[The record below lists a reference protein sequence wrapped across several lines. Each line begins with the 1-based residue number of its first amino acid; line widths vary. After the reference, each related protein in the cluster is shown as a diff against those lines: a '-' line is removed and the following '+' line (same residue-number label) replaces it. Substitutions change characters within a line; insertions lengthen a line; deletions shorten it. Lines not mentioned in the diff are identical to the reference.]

1 MGWLRLAVFLQL
13 QVSFAKEPYKQTK
26 FSRRDLQFER
36 AYYPL
41 TPNTSCLVHFE
52 TDIERDPP
60 GGVYEKGGGG
70 RMRRKGHRAPDR
82 DKEIL
87 ARDVYSDIIILERLG
102 CVFR

>member
-13 QVSFAKEPYKQTK
+13 QVSFAKEPYKKTK

-70 RMRRKGHRAPDR
+70 GREEGDTERQT
-82 DKEIL
+82 EIK
-87 ARDVYSDIIILERLG
+87 RSWREMCIQT
-102 CVFR
+102 